1 VRLAPISQR
10 QFAVYAISLPK
21 GPNFGPLE
29 EVSWWADERRQA
41 VGLITFDPRSRDFG
55 CLALRRD
62 VDHRFRVIPAANGLS
77 SLDAALK
84 ALEKQMRIGEPPE
97 PRPSGEQARRNPFHV
112 EEGEVLNEKFL
123 MLCSSA
129 HHFAALHTI
138 AEVYFALDR
147 PDQNFVGDFQTE
159 GFDAR
164 LWELYLFAA
173 FREQGIEVRQ
183 DLVSPDYRLN
193 HLGLTVLV
201 EAVTANPAQRM
212 QPLWEPAAPA
222 PADRIERTLGAPA
235 ERFAKSLRSKMDKRY
250 WERPQAIDKPLVLAI
265 ADFHQSGSMTW
276 SSHALQSYL
285 YGLKTMS
292 EIRNGEKRAW
302 SEPIYRLQG
311 SFGIPAGFFVQP
323 DSEHISAVIGCNA
336 ATLGKFNRMGHLAG
350 WKAPGLRM
358 ERSGILFCHS
368 GNRLEPTEFC
378 FDIDDPAYERLWP
391 YGELW
396 CLELE
401 VYHNPNA
408 VRPIPRQFFPGATHF
423 FEREGEIVFEGP
435 WEHRI
440 LSSVTALLPRKP

>member
-1 VRLAPISQR
+1 MRLVPISQR
-10 QFAVYAISLPK
+10 QFALYAMSLPQ
-21 GPNFGPLE
+21 GPNFSPLE
-29 EVSWWADERRQA
+29 EISWWADERRQA
-41 VGLITFDPRSRDFG
+41 VGLITLDPRLLDFG

-62 VDHRFRVIPAANGLS
+62 VDHRFRVIPDANRYDS
-77 SLDAALK
+77 PAAALE
-84 ALEKQMRIGEPPE
+84 ALEAHMRPGQPPE
-97 PRPSGEQARRNPFHV
+97 PRPSGEPARRNLFRV
-112 EEGEVLNEKFL
+112 AEGAVLNEKFQ
-123 MLCSSA
+123 MLCSST

-147 PDQNFVGDFQTE
+147 PDENFVGDFQTE

-183 DLVSPDYRLN
+183 DLVSPDFRLD

-201 EAVTANPAQRM
+201 EAVTANPEQRM
-212 QPLWEPAAPA
+212 RPLFEPPAPA
-222 PADRIERTLGAPA
+222 PADRLERTLGAPA

-250 WERPQAIDKPLVLAI
+250 WERPQAIGKPLILAI

-276 SSHALQSYL
+276 SSQSLQSYL
-285 YGLKTMS
+285 YGRKTLS
-292 EIRNGEKRAW
+292 EVRDGEKRAW
-302 SEPIYRLQG
+302 SEPVERLQG
-311 SFGIPAGFFVQP
+311 SLGLPAGFFKQP

-350 WKAPGLRM
+350 WKVPGLRM

-378 FDIDDPAYERLWP
+378 LDIDDPAYEQLWP

-408 VRPIPRQFFPGATHF
+408 LHPIPRPFFPGATHF
-423 FEREGEIVFEGP
+423 FERDGEGVFEGP
-435 WEHRI
+435 WKNRV
-440 LSSVTALLPRKP
+440 LSSITALLPRKP